1 MLKEK
6 IKQILTFNGMALI
19 VGVLGSLASIM
30 TVFVTKWNTQINLK
44 WLIFTIFLSLAIILF
59 LLKLVYDLLK
69 EIEIKRPNT
78 ANAIRYITE
87 SKTLIVTK
95 NEFLGYSAM
104 VSIFYKDE
112 NYEIEFGKG
121 YVESFPD
128 NFVQIKVLEI
138 SEDFVNRYGNI
149 LEQISN
155 NDMQILQKL
164 IVKSYITYTN

>member
-1 MLKEK
+1 MIKEK
-6 IKQILTFNGMALI
+6 IKQILTFNGIALI

-30 TVFVTKWNTQINLK
+30 TVFVTKWNTEINLK
-44 WLIFTIFLSLAIILF
+44 WLVFTIFISLAIVLF
-59 LLKLVYDLLK
+59 LIKLVYDLIK
-69 EIEIKRPNT
+69 ETEIKRTNT
-78 ANAIRYITE
+78 ASAIRYISE

-128 NFVQIKVLEI
+128 NFVQIKVLDI
-138 SEDFVNRYGNI
+138 STDFVTRYENI
-149 LEQISN
+149 LEQIFN
-155 NDMQILQKL
+155 NDMQVLQKML
-164 IVKSYITYTN
+164 VKSYITYTN